1 MKLTVLADNNTLI
14 DRYYLGEPAL
24 SFFLEDG
31 DTAILFDAGYS
42 DVFLKNAAL
51 LGVDLGRVSTIAIS
65 HGHVDHTGG
74 LPWLHRAGLLA
85 GRRLVAHPAA
95 FYPKHD
101 ETGNTGATMT
111 TQELAGL
118 CDLCLTDQPLAL
130 SPHVIFLG
138 EIPQRVPFEGRRVMG
153 VVETPQGE
161 HPDNVCEDTALA
173 CTTPEGLFI
182 VTGCSHSG
190 ICNIITHAREVCG
203 EERIAGV
210 IGGLHLFERDGRLE
224 GTIAALREMGIPQV
238 YPCHCVS
245 LEAKC
250 AMSNAFPIREIGA
263 GSSIEF

>member
-14 DRYYLGEPAL
+14 DLYYLGEPAL
-24 SFFLEDG
+24 SFLLEDG
-31 DTAILFDAGYS
+31 DTTILFDAGYS

-51 LGVDLGRVSTIAIS
+51 LGVDWKRVSTVAIS

-74 LPWLHRAGLLA
+74 LPWLVQEGLLA

-95 FYPKHD
+95 FWPKHD

-111 TQELAGL
+111 REALEAVCT
-118 CDLCLTDQPLAL
+118 LTLTGQPLAL
-130 SPHVIFLG
+130 SEHVTFLG
-138 EIPQRVPFEGRRVMG
+138 EIPQVTPFEGRREMG
-153 VVETPQGE
+153 VVETPEGPR
-161 HPDNVCEDTALA
+161 PDWVGEDTALA

-190 ICNIITHAREVCG
+190 ICNIIARARQVCG

-210 IGGLHLFERDGRLE
+210 IGGLHLFDLDARLE
-224 GTIAALREMGIPQV
+224 GTIAALRAMEIPRI

-245 LEAKC
+245 LAAKC
-250 AMSNAFPIREIGA
+250 AMSRAFPIEEIGS
-263 GSSIEF
+263 GSTITF